1 MPQLDPVVTFLSCT
15 RRTLLVLGAALPAF
29 LRSVVAALKSCTPS
43 RSAVCLFALVLFLPS
58 STDVQAQTAPEI
70 TSGGPFTVAEGTT
83 AVTTLTASDED
94 TAIDQLVWT
103 IPEDGTGGADADQF
117 TLSSAGVLAFSA
129 VKDYENPDDADGDRT
144 YEVTVQVS
152 DGDNPVTAD
161 IRVTLQNVLELST
174 ELTGPSSMD
183 YAENGATRVATYIA
197 SSPEDNGDV
206 AWSLSGADSGGFS
219 IDGGALRFLSLP
231 DFESMGTD
239 NMYSVTVAASDGISN
254 LTKDVTVT
262 VTDRDEVGALTLS
275 STVPRLGTALT
286 AAVTDPDG
294 VTAGTVTWEWER
306 STGPGAWVV
315 IDGATAASY
324 RPTAADT
331 NAFLR
336 VTATYDDEHGS
347 GHSAKKLTSNVV
359 TGPLLTALQVT
370 TDAAIANPARA
381 MNPAFGKETLHY
393 AIGCNTS
400 DTMQVTLRA
409 PSDARVAV
417 DGRVPSGNSTGDM
430 TATVEVTPTSDVP
443 ISVTDS
449 NGAHTVYHVHCLNA
463 QFYQIEAGRYA
474 GAEGVFEGL
483 LLFRHAG
490 YLVMMDNN
498 GVPRFRGLRSD
509 ARQRTWFFQV
519 DPNGVY
525 RYASAAQGNTFD
537 ILDQH
542 LEVIDSQVRPVA
554 PLRGQDQHAFA
565 ILPNGNYLLMS
576 YELMVRDLSHLTFTD
591 QNGRPYVTHPLTDS
605 AIQIITRDNR
615 EALFTWDSWGKM
627 PLGDCVQHRFAK
639 KPESGYAHLNSLQM
653 VGDHTIVG
661 SFRGC
666 SKVLG
671 IDVTTGAVAWRVGR
685 TNLSDDD
692 WASRDIGPAPLIP
705 VNDPEGEFCGQH
717 SATILPNGHLLLYD
731 NGAVCL
737 INPWK
742 RHQKVGTHGEYS
754 RAVEYALDH
763 DAGEAVFVRDHS
775 LHGNKAAFGYSSGRV
790 VPMDNGDWLISWGR
804 NLRGQPPLEET
815 VTQVDPATGQEKFF
829 IRFTEEN
836 TEERPSLT
844 ATPVPA
850 DALADTPGPLTAEIA
865 ESTWNSAAHTGPFD
879 KPKVVVAFSRPVVDF
894 TAATAPV
901 SLTGATL
908 DSVSALV
915 SAGEAANA
923 YLFTLTPGGDGP
935 ITFNLVSG
943 RSCAS
948 GGICTADG
956 TTLSEVPAPRVIP
969 RASIRLIAAPD
980 ALEIREGTTAAYSV
994 VFNENPA
1001 ELYGVECGDDVW
1013 VQVKH
1018 AEGTDVTLDRYA
1030 HPVSS
1035 GDGNC
1040 DGGNWSQPKSFQ
1052 VSADRDDDADKDP
1065 LVTLTHEVWNAG
1077 AETVLTGPNVTVSIV
1092 EDAGE
1097 DTEAPRIEGI
1107 EITSDPPDVR
1117 DVYGIGD
1124 EIEVTVTF
1132 SETVTVSGSPRVALK
1147 VGERDRSASF
1157 ESVTGADVVFAYTV
1171 AVNDSDTDGA
1181 SIEADSL
1188 SQATGRI
1195 QDTAGNNAVLTHSA
1209 VAADTGQKVDGI
1221 KPALASTGGAVA
1233 NGSTLTLAYSE
1244 PLDPSS
1250 VPGNDAFTV
1259 TGGSETRTVTG
1270 VRVSGSA
1277 VELTLNPAVEHG
1289 ETGLRV
1295 SYTVPTATGATPIQ
1309 DTAGN
1314 DADRL
1319 SNRSVTNVTGDT
1331 TRPAVETVR
1340 ITSNAGSD
1348 RIYAVDDPLEVT
1360 VTFNETVVVTGT
1372 PRLTLNV
1379 GGQNRTADYLSV
1391 TGAAVKF
1398 EYRVSRGDLDRDG
1411 VSIDADSLSRGGGTI
1426 RDGARND
1433 AQLDHAAVAADSRHK
1448 VDGIPPAL
1456 ATTDGAVVNGT
1467 TLTLAYSEPLNSSS
1481 RPAAS
1486 AFTVTGGNEART
1498 VTRVQVSGSEVLL
1511 TLNPAVTD
1519 TESGLRLS
1527 YQPGEN
1533 PIEDTVGNAADG
1545 LNNQP
1550 VTNNTGDTT
1559 GPTVET
1565 VRITSNAGSDA
1576 TYAAGETIEVTVTFS
1591 ETVVVTGT
1599 PRLTL
1604 NLGGRSRT
1612 ANYQDVTVAAVRFE
1626 YQVVSGDTAP
1636 YGVGID
1642 ANRLSGGTIRD
1653 GARNNAVRNH
1663 APVAA
1668 DSRHQVDGVKPALAT
1683 SDGAVASGTTLTLAY
1698 GEPLDSS
1705 SVPATD
1711 DFTVTGGSETRTVT
1725 GVRVS
1730 GSAVFLTLSSAVTD
1744 GERGLRVSY
1753 EPGSDPLQDTAGND
1767 ADRLSSKSVTNRT
1780 GDTTGP
1786 AVSTVR
1792 ITSSAGSDR
1801 TYGVDETIEVTV
1813 TFDETVVV
1821 TGTPQLTLNLGGR
1834 SRMANF
1840 RSVMSQAVKF
1850 AYRVVPGDNDGDGV
1864 SIEGNSLSRGTGT
1877 IRDGARNDAQ
1887 LDHAAVAADARHQVD
1902 GILPVLAT
1910 TDGAV
1915 ANGTMLT
1922 LAYSEPLRSSSRPA
1936 ASAFTVTGG
1945 NETRTVT
1952 RVQVSGS
1959 AVFLTLSP
1967 AVEEGETGLR
1977 LSYQPGGNPI
1987 RDVVGNDA
1995 EALSNQQVT
2004 NRTGDTT
2011 APTVETVRITSNA
2024 GSDATYAAG
2033 ETIEVTVTFSETV
2046 VVTGTPRLTLNLGGR
2061 SRTANYQDVTGA
2073 AVRFEYQV
2081 VSGDSAAYGVS
2092 IDANRLSGGTIRDGA
2107 RNNAVLSHAPVA
2119 ADSRHQVDGVKPT
2132 LASSDGAVVNG
2143 RTLTLAYGE
2152 PLDSSSVPA
2161 TDDFT
2166 VTGGSETRTVTGVRV
2181 SGNAVF
2187 LTLSSAVAD
2196 GESRLRVN
2204 YEPRSNPIQDTAGN
2218 DADRLSNRSVTNRT
2232 ADTMGPAA
2240 SRVRITSS
2248 AGSDRTYGVD
2258 ETIEVTV
2265 TFDET
2270 LVITGTPE
2278 LTLDVG
2284 GRSRTAEYRS
2294 VSNRAVKFAYR
2305 VVTGDNDEDGVSLEA
2320 NRLSRA
2326 GGTIQDGAGNNAVL
2340 DHEAVAASSSHKVDA
2355 VAPLLALTDPAVV
2368 NGATLTLG
2376 LQRTAQHLFA
2386 AGERVTSPWKEAT
2399 RHAP

>member
-1 MPQLDPVVTFLSCT
+1 MKKIRLTGIAPWARGGGWRGAFGTLAPISLRVEPIPMPQFDPVAAFLSCT
-15 RRTLLVLGAALPAF
+15 RRTFLVLGAALPAF
-29 LRSVVAALKSCTPS
+29 LRSVVAALEGCTPS

-58 STDVQAQTAPEI
+58 STDAQAQTAPEI

-94 TAIDQLVWT
+94 TASDQLVWT
-103 IPEDGTGGADADQF
+103 IPEEGTGGADADQF
-117 TLSSAGVLAFSA
+117 TLDSTGVLAFSA
-129 VKDYENPDDADGDRT
+129 AKDYENPDDADGDRT

-174 ELTGPSSMD
+174 ELTGPSSPD

-206 AWSLSGADSGGFS
+206 AWSLLGADSGGFS

-231 DFESMGTD
+231 DYESPSDVGTD
-239 NMYSVTVAASDGISN
+239 NTYSVTVAASDGISN

-347 GHSAKKLTSNVV
+347 GHSAQKSTSNVV

-370 TDAAIANPARA
+370 TDAAVANPARA

-393 AIGCNTS
+393 AIGCNNG

-483 LLFRHAG
+483 LLFRHAR

-498 GVPRFRGLRSD
+498 GVPRFRETHAD
-509 ARQRTWFFQV
+509 ARSRTWFFRV
-519 DPNGVY
+519 GPDGVY
-525 RYASAAQGNTFD
+525 RYAYATQNNRFD
-537 ILDQH
+537 VLNQH
-542 LEVIDSQVRPVA
+542 LKLIDSRISVVF
-554 PLRGQDQHAFA
+554 PLSGTDQHAFA
-565 ILPNGNYLLMS
+565 ILPNGNYLLMA
-576 YELMVRDLSHLTFTD
+576 YEWNVRNLSHLTFT
-591 QNGRPYVTHPLTDS
+591 NAEGNPYTFHSLYDS
-605 AIQIITRDNR
+605 AIQITTPDER

-627 PLGDCVQHRFAK
+627 PLEDCVQHRFAGS
-639 KPESGYAHLNSLQM
+639 PFPGYAHLNSLQM
-653 VGDHTIVG
+653 VGDDTIVG

-671 IDVTTGAVAWRVGR
+671 IDATTGAVAWRVGR
-685 TNLSDDD
+685 TNLSDEE

-737 INPWK
+737 IDPWT
-742 RHQKVGTHGEYS
+742 RESVRTDGLYS

-775 LHGNKAAFGYSSGRV
+775 LHGNKAAFGYSSGQV

-804 NLRGQPPLEET
+804 NLRGQRPLEET

-836 TEERPSLT
+836 TEERPYLM
-844 ATPVPA
+844 ATSVPA
-850 DALADTPGPLTAEIA
+850 DALTDTPGPLTAEIA
-865 ESTWNSAAHTGPFD
+865 ESASNSAAHTGPFD

-935 ITFNLVSG
+935 ISFNLVSG

-956 TTLSEVPAPRVIP
+956 TTLSEVSAPRVIP
-969 RASIRLIAAPD
+969 RAPIRLIAAPD
-980 ALEIREGTTAAYSV
+980 ALEIREGTTAVYSV

-1001 ELYGVECGDDVW
+1001 QLYGVECGDDVW

-1018 AEGTDVTLDRYA
+1018 AEGTDVTLDRYS

-1040 DGGNWSQPKSFQ
+1040 DGGNWSQRKSFQ
-1052 VSADRDDDADKDP
+1052 VSANRDDDADKDP
-1065 LVTLTHEVWNAG
+1065 LVTLTHEVWNTR
-1077 AETVLTGPNVTVSIV
+1077 AETVLTGPNVTVSIIEGV
-1092 EDAGE
+1092 DL
-1097 DTEAPRIEGI
+1097 EAPRIEGI
-1107 EITSDPPDVR
+1107 EITSDPPDGR
-1117 DVYGIGD
+1117 DVYGIG
-1124 EIEVTVTF
+1124 EEVEVTVTF
-1132 SETVTVSGSPRVALK
+1132 SEIVMVTETPRVTLK
-1147 VGERDRSASF
+1147 VGERDRSANY
-1157 ESVTGADVVFAYTV
+1157 ESVTGAELVFAYTV
-1171 AVNDSDTDGA
+1171 AVNDSDADGV
-1181 SIEADSL
+1181 SLEADSL
-1188 SQATGRI
+1188 SGGTIR
-1195 QDTAGNNAVLTHSA
+1195 DPSGNDAVRTHSA

-1221 KPALASTGGAVA
+1221 KPVLASTGGAVA
-1233 NGSTLTLAYSE
+1233 NGTMLTLAYGE
-1244 PLDPSS
+1244 PLDSSS

-1270 VRVSGSA
+1270 VRVSGNSVELTLTPAVEHGETGLRVSYTVPAGMGATPIQDRVGNDADGLSSEPVTNQTPDRIPPTVISVEITSDPPDGRDVYGAGEEIEVTVTFSETVLVTGTPRVTLKVGARDRSANYESVTGAVVLFAYTVATNDSDTDGVSVEADSLSGGTIRDPSRNNALRTHSAVAADTGQQVDGIKPVLASTDGAVANGTMLTLAYSEPLDTSSAPGNDAFSVTGGNETRSVTGVRVSGSA
-1277 VELTLNPAVEHG
+1277 VELTLTPAVEHG

-1295 SYTVPTATGATPIQ
+1295 SYTVPTGSVAAPIQ

-1314 DADRL
+1314 DAARL
-1319 SNRSVTNVTGDT
+1319 SNRSVTNDTGDT
-1331 TRPAVETVR
+1331 TGPAVEMLR

-1348 RIYAVDDPLEVT
+1348 STYAVGDPIEVT
-1360 VTFNETVVVTGT
+1360 VTFNESVVVTGT
-1372 PRLTLNV
+1372 PRLTVNV
-1379 GGQNRTADYLSV
+1379 GGQNRRADYLSV

-1398 EYRVSRGDLDRDG
+1398 EYRVARGDSDRDG
-1411 VSIDADSLSRGGGTI
+1411 VSIDADSLSGGGGTI
-1426 RDGARND
+1426 RDGAQND
-1433 AQLDHAAVAADSRHK
+1433 ATLTHAGVAADSRHK

-1519 TESGLRLS
+1519 GESGLRLS

-1591 ETVVVTGT
+1591 ATVVVTGT

-1612 ANYQDVTVAAVRFE
+1612 ANYQDVTGAAVRFE

-1636 YGVGID
+1636 YGVSID

-1653 GARNNAVRNH
+1653 GARNDAVRNH
-1663 APVAA
+1663 APVPA
-1668 DSRHQVDGVKPALAT
+1668 DSRHQVDGIRPTLAT

-1698 GEPLDSS
+1698 GEALDSS

-1730 GSAVFLTLSSAVTD
+1730 GSAVFLTLSPAVAD

-1753 EPGSDPLQDTAGND
+1753 EPGSDPIQDTAGND
-1767 ADRLSSKSVTNRT
+1767 ADRLSNKSVTNRT

-1834 SRMANF
+1834 SGTANF
-1840 RSVMSQAVKF
+1840 RSVKNQAVKF

-1864 SIEGNSLSRGTGT
+1864 SIDADSLSRGTGT
-1877 IRDGARNDAQ
+1877 IRDGAQNDAT

-1915 ANGTMLT
+1915 VNGTKLT
-1922 LAYSEPLRSSSRPA
+1922 LAYSEPLNSSSRPA

-1945 NETRTVT
+1945 
-1952 RVQVSGS
+1952 G
-1959 AVFLTLSP
+1959 
-1967 AVEEGETGLR
+1967 
-1977 LSYQPGGNPI
+1977 
-1987 RDVVGNDA
+1987 
-1995 EALSNQQVT
+1995 
-2004 NRTGDTT
+2004 
-2011 APTVETVRITSNA
+2011 
-2024 GSDATYAAG
+2024 
-2033 ETIEVTVTFSETV
+2033 
-2046 VVTGTPRLTLNLGGR
+2046 
-2061 SRTANYQDVTGA
+2061 
-2073 AVRFEYQV
+2073 
-2081 VSGDSAAYGVS
+2081 
-2092 IDANRLSGGTIRDGA
+2092 
-2107 RNNAVLSHAPVA
+2107 
-2119 ADSRHQVDGVKPT
+2119 
-2132 LASSDGAVVNG
+2132 
-2143 RTLTLAYGE
+2143 
-2152 PLDSSSVPA
+2152 
-2161 TDDFT
+2161 
-2166 VTGGSETRTVTGVRV
+2166 
-2181 SGNAVF
+2181 
-2187 LTLSSAVAD
+2187 
-2196 GESRLRVN
+2196 
-2204 YEPRSNPIQDTAGN
+2204 
-2218 DADRLSNRSVTNRT
+2218 
-2232 ADTMGPAA
+2232 
-2240 SRVRITSS
+2240 
-2248 AGSDRTYGVD
+2248 
-2258 ETIEVTV
+2258 
-2265 TFDET
+2265 
-2270 LVITGTPE
+2270 
-2278 LTLDVG
+2278 
-2284 GRSRTAEYRS
+2284 
-2294 VSNRAVKFAYR
+2294 
-2305 VVTGDNDEDGVSLEA
+2305 
-2320 NRLSRA
+2320 
-2326 GGTIQDGAGNNAVL
+2326 
-2340 DHEAVAASSSHKVDA
+2340 
-2355 VAPLLALTDPAVV
+2355 
-2368 NGATLTLG
+2368 
-2376 LQRTAQHLFA
+2376 
-2386 AGERVTSPWKEAT
+2386 
-2399 RHAP
+2399 